1 MAAAALVAG
10 TSPILQAAVL
20 AAWIA
25 LPAAAILWIEAH
37 PPRRWAA
44 ALSLS
49 AAPGL
54 LDRVAS
60 VLPLHAPLAAK
71 TFKYYLRH
79 RGVRMNCLVA
89 VVIGTNFAFNGIGQ
103 STGAVPLPVL
113 LGTAVFA
120 GAMGTS
126 MVDYNL
132 FGFEGTGFR
141 RLLLAPVSPREA
153 LRTISLA
160 SLLIG
165 SCLAVLVIG
174 VWSVVVP
181 AMADPRVVALMVCA
195 AATGLFVFHG
205 LGVWTSVLAPKP
217 VAWNA
222 WFRNQQSG
230 LAQFVAFGAAIGF
243 IVVLFALR
251 GWAASGAL
259 VRYWWAAAAVPLL
272 CGLFY
277 ARCLAAGGRL
287 LAARRERVLSMLER
301 GA

>member
-1 MAAAALVAG
+1 M
-10 TSPILQAAVL
+10 
-20 AAWIA
+20 
-25 LPAAAILWIEAH
+25 
-37 PPRRWAA
+37 RRNVWRA
-44 ALSLS
+44 SFF
-49 AAPGL
+49 
-54 LDRVAS
+54 VAS
-60 VLPLHAPLAAK
+60 
-71 TFKYYLRH
+71 
-79 RGVRMNCLVA
+79 
-89 VVIGTNFAFNGIGQ
+89 
-103 STGAVPLPVL
+103 AVPLPVL

-120 GAMGTS
+120 GVMGTS
-126 MVDYNL
+126 MLDYNL
-132 FGFEGTGFR
+132 FGFEGGGFR
-141 RLLLAPVSPREA
+141 RLLLAPVSPREV

-165 SCLAVLVIG
+165 LCLAMLVIG
-174 VWSVVVP
+174 VWSVVLP

-205 LGVWTSVLAPKP
+205 LGIWTSVLAPKP
-217 VAWNA
+217 VTWNA

-230 LAQFVAFGAAIGF
+230 LAQFVAFGAVIGF